1 MATAGAVVDRL
12 LRRLASN
19 DARCLEHPSSKF
31 DDAAHVGR
39 TMSRLQDVLGSL
51 ERLYFK
57 MPSEAQDWMRDIKQ
71 IAYDMEDLL
80 DEFEDPCPCGI
91 VRSPKRGSC
100 IARATSLCSAT
111 PFLMHNSGEQRM
123 KVLRRKLDLL
133 VKDSVIYSLMQC
145 NQKPSST
152 EPVFDGTATIGRD
165 NDKEIIK
172 TLLLKND
179 GDNLTIIPIVG
190 LAGLGKTTLA
200 RLIFHDQAGEGWNF
214 DLRIWIDLGRK
225 FDLNEIASG
234 IISRANQTEDIM
246 VWDVTANDQ
255 TRNNLHSIKK
265 HLREFL
271 HDKRC
276 LIVLDGLF
284 ISTGKNQLA
293 ELKDM
298 LGGKRMCIKI
308 IVTTS
313 SETIAELVHTIPPY
327 KLGPL
332 SEVDCWKIFSQRAFD
347 NGDGNTNLIEIGKQ
361 IVKKCE
367 GLPAVAESLGSLMRN
382 KDEGA
387 WLWASGK
394 EIWELGSTFSSSGV
408 DEVLATFSKM
418 YYDMPSA
425 LKLCFS
431 YFSIFSR
438 GSIIDKEKLIQ
449 QWVALDMV
457 GSKHGT
463 LPAKVQGEMYI
474 EELLSIYFLQIQDM
488 SSSSGSTTMALQVH
502 SMVHA
507 FAKYVA
513 GNDLI
518 LLDGG
523 NLSISPSSEKISY
536 NHVLVMNDTGQPT
549 SLKEWLTR
557 ARAVSF
563 KNCSAPKLRAEA
575 FSKLNHLRV
584 LDLASCH
591 IVELPSSIGYLK
603 HLRYL
608 DGSESKIR
616 AVPDQMSSLQKLEVL
631 DLSESSL
638 EELPAFVGSYQK
650 LTYLN
655 LQGCDKLQNLP
666 PTLGDLKRLEYLNL
680 SHCPG
685 VSNKVLEY
693 LCGLHKLRTLD
704 LSGFTELKQ
713 FPDLFADLTNLEDL
727 NLSGCSRLEILPESF
742 GNLVSLR
749 FLNLSGCSEL
759 QQLPESIIGL
769 VNLQYLNL
777 AKVLL
782 ELPNYLSKL
791 GRLHTLDIT
800 GYRLPVSPDAAPAFS
815 SIIQNMP
822 SLKLLD

>member
-1 MATAGAVVDRL
+1 
-12 LRRLASN
+12 
-19 DARCLEHPSSKF
+19 
-31 DDAAHVGR
+31 
-39 TMSRLQDVLGSL
+39 
-51 ERLYFK
+51 
-57 MPSEAQDWMRDIKQ
+57 
-71 IAYDMEDLL
+71 
-80 DEFEDPCPCGI
+80 
-91 VRSPKRGSC
+91 
-100 IARATSLCSAT
+100 
-111 PFLMHNSGEQRM
+111 M

-246 VWDVTANDQ
+246 VLDVTANDQ

-431 YFSIFSR
+431 YLSIFSR

-474 EELLSIYFLQIQDM
+474 EELLSIYFLQIQDI
-488 SSSSGSTTMALQVH
+488 SSV
-502 SMVHA
+502 
-507 FAKYVA
+507 
-513 GNDLI
+513 
-518 LLDGG
+518 
-523 NLSISPSSEKISY
+523 SY
-536 NHVLVMNDTGQPT
+536 
-549 SLKEWLTR
+549 
-557 ARAVSF
+557 
-563 KNCSAPKLRAEA
+563 
-575 FSKLNHLRV
+575 
-584 LDLASCH
+584 
-591 IVELPSSIGYLK
+591 
-603 HLRYL
+603 
-608 DGSESKIR
+608 
-616 AVPDQMSSLQKLEVL
+616 
-631 DLSESSL
+631 
-638 EELPAFVGSYQK
+638 
-650 LTYLN
+650 
-655 LQGCDKLQNLP
+655 
-666 PTLGDLKRLEYLNL
+666 
-680 SHCPG
+680 
-685 VSNKVLEY
+685 SN
-693 LCGLHKLRTLD
+693 
-704 LSGFTELKQ
+704 
-713 FPDLFADLTNLEDL
+713 
-727 NLSGCSRLEILPESF
+727 
-742 GNLVSLR
+742 
-749 FLNLSGCSEL
+749 
-759 QQLPESIIGL
+759 
-769 VNLQYLNL
+769 
-777 AKVLL
+777 
-782 ELPNYLSKL
+782 
-791 GRLHTLDIT
+791 
-800 GYRLPVSPDAAPAFS
+800 
-815 SIIQNMP
+815 
-822 SLKLLD
+822 